1 MVSTNLTSKRRMKW
15 MIMIAFLLFTL
26 LLIRIAWIEFVQG
39 GELQAMAYAQQV
51 LNRKI
56 NPKRGTIYDATGENM
71 LAVSSSVETVSINP
85 MNIEEEK
92 KEFVAQKLS
101 ELFELDYE
109 KTLKKVRNSLKYTFL
124 VQFFV

>member
-51 LNRKI
+51 LNS
-56 NPKRGTIYDATGENM
+56 PPFGGYF
-71 LAVSSSVETVSINP
+71 SI
-85 MNIEEEK
+85 
-92 KEFVAQKLS
+92 
-101 ELFELDYE
+101 
-109 KTLKKVRNSLKYTFL
+109 
-124 VQFFV
+124 